1 VKYRRI
7 CIVLT
12 ARGNYAKLKSVI
24 EEILAEPSL
33 QLQVIVGGSLVLDKY
48 GKILEDKESLEIPIS
63 YVTNFVIEGE
73 NPLTM
78 AKSAGLAVTEFATAF
93 EQLKPDV
100 VVVLA
105 DRFECLSIAMAAA
118 YLNIV
123 VAHLEGGELTG
134 SIDESVRH
142 AITKLAHIH
151 FPASLDA
158 AERIARL
165 GEDESNIFH
174 VGSSSLDTLKRLDLL
189 DLRVVDDYKKQ
200 HGVGKIESLTAQN
213 YLLVVFHPVTTEYL
227 ANYENVKQCID
238 AVKKITMPTIWI
250 WPNMD
255 AGSDGVSKAIREF
268 RESGEA
274 GDVYF
279 FKSMPI
285 EVFGAVLNNAGC
297 VLGNSSC
304 GIRESAFLGT
314 PSVNIGNRQQ
324 GRHRAK
330 NVIDVRYNSLEIVE
344 AVNKQIV
351 HGPYEQDNSYG
362 NGGTAKQIVKILS
375 NITVSQQKTNSF

>member
-1 VKYRRI
+1 MKYRRI

-200 HGVGKIESLTAQN
+200 HGVGQVDSLTAQN

-227 ANYENVKQCID
+227 SNYENVKQCID
-238 AVKKITMPTIWI
+238 AVKKISMPTIWI

-285 EVFGAVLNNAGC
+285 EVFGVVLNNAGC

-324 GRHRAK
+324 RRHRAK
-330 NVIDVRYNSLEIVE
+330 NVIDVSYDSLEIV
-344 AVNKQIV
+344 
-351 HGPYEQDNSYG
+351 
-362 NGGTAKQIVKILS
+362 
-375 NITVSQQKTNSF
+375 